1 METRTTLAD
10 EPSAAADRASR
21 STPTPARIKVGS
33 ATVEVCDV
41 GLRTIAVIL
50 LAGLAGWL
58 IFRAVTTRR
67 VPWISLG
74 LVALVL
80 VPLLVTERQWVSAEK
95 EFSSVAKSYQP
106 ISQGVHCQR
115 LGESFTYAGSE
126 LGHVAYDENG
136 MPDGPAFLSYDTCN
150 ALAAYWRASSSEKSH
165 PTREEIIAVH
175 VLTHEAMHLSGVK
188 QESLAECDAMQ
199 RDTKTA
205 QELGASPAQAR
216 LVAEVYAEQVY
227 PDMSADYRDAD
238 CTKGGPWDK
247 TPADGE
253 WP

>member
-1 METRTTLAD
+1 MR
-10 EPSAAADRASR
+10 
-21 STPTPARIKVGS
+21 
-33 ATVEVCDV
+33 VEVTDV
-41 GLRTIAVIL
+41 GLRTIAVVL
-50 LAGLAGWL
+50 LAALAGWL

-74 LVALVL
+74 LVAVVL
-80 VPLLVTERQWVSAEK
+80 LPLLVTERQWVSAEH
-95 EFSSVAKSYQP
+95 EFSAVAKSYQP

-115 LGESFTYAGSE
+115 LGESFTAVGSE

-150 ALAAYWRASSSEKSH
+150 ALAAYWRASASEKSH

-188 QESLAECDAMQ
+188 QESIAECDAMQ

-205 QELGASPAQAR
+205 QELGANPAQAR
-216 LVAEVYAEQVY
+216 LVAEIYAEQVY
-227 PDMSADYRDAD
+227 PDMPTDYRDAG
-238 CTKGGPWDK
+238 CTQGGPMDK
-247 TPADGE
+247 TPGDGV

>member
-1 METRTTLAD
+1 VL
-10 EPSAAADRASR
+10 
-21 STPTPARIKVGS
+21 PAG
-33 ATVEVCDV
+33 VEVSDV

-58 IFRAVTTRR
+58 VFRAVTTRR

-74 LVALVL
+74 LVAVVL

-95 EFSSVAKSYQP
+95 EFSAVAKSYQP
-106 ISQGVHCQR
+106 IAQGVHCQR
-115 LGESFTYAGSE
+115 LGETFTYAGSE

-136 MPDGPAFLSYDTCN
+136 MPDGPAFISYDTCN
-150 ALAAYWRASSSEKSH
+150 ALAAYWRASAAEKSH

-175 VLTHEAMHLSGVK
+175 VLTHESMHLIGVK
-188 QESLAECDAMQ
+188 QESRAECDAMQ

-205 QELGASPAQAR
+205 QELGATPAQAR
-216 LVAEVYAEQVY
+216 LVAEAYAEQVY
-227 PDMSADYRDAD
+227 PDMPSDYRDD
-238 CTKGGPWDK
+238 SCVKDGPWDK
-247 TPADGE
+247 TPGDGT

>member
-1 METRTTLAD
+1 VAKR
-10 EPSAAADRASR
+10 R
-21 STPTPARIKVGS
+21 
-33 ATVEVCDV
+33 VEVPDV

-58 IFRAVTTRR
+58 IFRAVTTKR

-74 LVALVL
+74 LVVLVL
-80 VPLLVTERQWVSAEK
+80 VPLLVIERQWVSAEK
-95 EFSSVAKSYQP
+95 EFSAVAKSYQP
-106 ISQGVHCQR
+106 ISVGVHCQR
-115 LGESFTYAGSE
+115 FGETFTYAGSE

-150 ALAAYWRASSSEKSH
+150 ALAAYWRASATEKSH
-165 PTREEIIAVH
+165 PSREEIIAVH

-188 QESLAECDAMQ
+188 QENIAECDALQ
-199 RDTKTA
+199 RDVKTA
-205 QELGASPAQAR
+205 QELGATPAQAR

-227 PDMSADYRDAD
+227 PEMPTDYRDPQ
-238 CTKGGPWDK
+238 CTKNGPWDK
-247 TPADGE
+247 TPGDNV